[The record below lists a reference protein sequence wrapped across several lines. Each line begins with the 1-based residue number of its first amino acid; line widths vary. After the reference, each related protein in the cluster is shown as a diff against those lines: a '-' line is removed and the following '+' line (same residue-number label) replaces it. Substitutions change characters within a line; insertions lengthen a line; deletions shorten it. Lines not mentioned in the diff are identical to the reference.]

1 MRIMQSLAARTIGK
15 PIAAFAPPSIACHRT
30 AAWGA
35 IEADNIDV
43 VRLEPFDYTFQGSR
57 HLLMASERAERYDGE
72 TVVDGLPRSHQR
84 AWNGKMT
91 FVPAGCRFYG
101 WQKPRALARVT
112 FLYIDPHSPL
122 LQPQLGFD
130 EVELR
135 PRLFFFDRD
144 LWQTALKLKAQV
156 ENPFAQRAYV
166 EALGIAL
173 AYELMRMN
181 ENVPSSAPGTRGG
194 LPGWQQK
201 KLAQF
206 IEQHLAEE
214 ISLAALARLAQL
226 SPYHLCRA
234 FKQSFGMP
242 PHRYLTGR
250 RVERA
255 KSLLAE
261 RKLSVTEIALDVG
274 FAATS
279 AFIAVFRRSTGQTPT
294 EYRRG
299 LG

>member
-1 MRIMQSLAARTIGK
+1 MQTLAARTTAK
-15 PIAAFAPPSIACHRT
+15 PIADFAPPSIARHRT
-30 AAWGA
+30 SAWSA
-35 IEADNIDV
+35 IEVDNVDV

-84 AWNGKMT
+84 AWNGRMT

-122 LQPQLGFD
+122 LQPQLGLD
-130 EVELR
+130 AIELK
-135 PRLFFFDRD
+135 PRLFFFDHD

-156 ENPFAQRAYV
+156 DSPLAPDAYV

-173 AYELMRMN
+173 AYELMRVN
-181 ENVPSSAPGTRGG
+181 ESVPAAASHTRGG

-201 KLAQF
+201 RLAQY
-206 IEQHLAEE
+206 IEEHLAEE
-214 ISLAALARLAQL
+214 ISLAALAGLAQL

-255 KSLLAE
+255 RLLLSE
-261 RKLSVTEIALDVG
+261 RKLSVTEIALEVG
-274 FAATS
+274 FATTS
-279 AFIAVFRRSTGQTPT
+279 AFIAVFRRTTGQTPT